1 MDFFEVHMVEL
12 SIGGIL
18 LWLLVNLIILNKTH
32 NNAEALID
40 EAAKQHNWSEIEVL
54 SHLRQMSIDTG
65 IKKNEYFLTSIL
77 AVMLL
82 FVYKL
87 LV

>member
-1 MDFFEVHMVEL
+1 MEFFEKYLVEY
-12 SIGGIL
+12 IVGGIL
-18 LWLLVNLIILNKTH
+18 LWLFVNLQIIHKANS
-32 NNAEALID
+32 NAEIGINDYA
-40 EAAKQHNWSEIEVL
+40 ERHNWSELEVL

-65 IKKNEYFLTSIL
+65 IKRNEYLLISIL
-77 AVMLL
+77 GVMLV